1 MSMTTPQGGANYQ
14 QGAGAGLITAV
25 TPTQGARVPLQVGLA
40 RIPETKTQSESGL
53 TQAYR
58 NMSPSM
64 RQALA
69 QQLKDAGY
77 RNPVTSKFNIKVREA
92 FLQANRDLNDEIRF
106 RFQND
111 PGYFD
116 NNSYDLSTF
125 LKENSNAGGGGDK
138 GPTTVRRRTELRPE
152 TVDNVIV
159 AAFQDLVGRG
169 PSQEELDK
177 YRAKAV
183 KRSERP
189 SAMGETVYRNLPGG
203 VQEQITKEAFDPKQF
218 LYSQIAKTDEAKA
231 NKIFSFY
238 DAFKKALG
246 V

>member
-1 MSMTTPQGGANYQ
+1 MSMTTPQGGANYG
-14 QGAGAGLITAV
+14 QGADSGLITAV
-25 TPTQGARVPLQVGLA
+25 TPTQDARIPFKTGFA
-40 RIPETKTQSESGL
+40 RIPESKRQTKSGL
-53 TQAYR
+53 AQVYR
-58 NMSPSM
+58 NMSPAM

-77 RNPVTSKFNIKVREA
+77 KTPVTSKFSIKVRDA
-92 FLQANRDLNDEIRF
+92 FLEANEDLNDEITF

-111 PGYFD
+111 PAYFD

-125 LKENSNAGGGGDK
+125 LKELSNSGAGDK
-138 GPTTVRRRTELRPE
+138 GPSVVRRKTEYRPE
-152 TVDNVIV
+152 TIDNVIIS
-159 AAFQDLVGRG
+159 AFQDLTGRG

-177 YRAKAV
+177 YRAKATQ
-183 KRSERP
+183 RLDRP

-203 VQEQITKEAFDPKQF
+203 KVQEQITKEAFDPRQF

-238 DAFKKALG
+238 DAFKKVLG

>member
-1 MSMTTPQGGANYQ
+1 MSMTTPQGGANYG
-14 QGAGAGLITAV
+14 QGADGGLITAV
-25 TPTQGARVPLQVGLA
+25 TPTQGPRVPFQTGFV
-40 RIPETKTQSESGL
+40 RIPESKRETRSTL
-53 TQAYR
+53 AQAYR
-58 NMSPSM
+58 NMSPAM

-77 RNPVTSKFNIKVREA
+77 KTPVTSKFSIKVRDA
-92 FLQANRDLNDEIRF
+92 FLEANEDLNDEISF

-111 PGYFD
+111 PTYFD

-125 LKENSNAGGGGDK
+125 LKELSNSGAGDK
-138 GPTTVRRRTELRPE
+138 GPSVVRRKTEFRPE
-152 TVDNVIV
+152 TIDNIIIS
-159 AAFQDLVGRG
+159 AFQDLAGRG

-177 YRAKAV
+177 YRAKATQ
-183 KRSERP
+183 RLDRP

-203 VQEQITKEAFDPKQF
+203 KVQEQISKEAFDPKQF

-238 DAFKKALG
+238 DAFKKVLG

>member
-125 LKENSNAGGGGDK
+125 LKENSNAGGAGDK
-138 GPTTVRRRTELRPE
+138 GPSVVRRRTELRPE
-152 TVDNVIV
+152 TIDNVIV

>member
-1 MSMTTPQGGANYQ
+1 MSMTTPQGGANYG
-14 QGAGAGLITAV
+14 QGADGGLITAV
-25 TPTQGARVPLQVGLA
+25 TPTQGPRVPFQTGFV
-40 RIPETKTQSESGL
+40 RIPESKRQTRSGL
-53 TQAYR
+53 AQAYR
-58 NMSPSM
+58 NMSPAM

-77 RNPVTSKFNIKVREA
+77 KTPVTSKFSIKVRDA
-92 FLQANRDLNDEIRF
+92 FLEANEDLNDEITF

-111 PGYFD
+111 PAYFD

-125 LKENSNAGGGGDK
+125 LKELSNSGADDK
-138 GPTTVRRRTELRPE
+138 GPSVVRRKTEYRPE
-152 TVDNVIV
+152 TIDNVIIS
-159 AAFQDLVGRG
+159 AFQDLTGRG

-177 YRAKAV
+177 YRAKATQ
-183 KRSERP
+183 RLDRP

-203 VQEQITKEAFDPKQF
+203 KVQEQITKEAFDPRQF

-238 DAFKKALG
+238 DAFKKVLG

>member
-14 QGAGAGLITAV
+14 QGAGSGLITAV
-25 TPTQGARVPLQVGLA
+25 TPTQGARIPFPSGLA

-58 NMSPSM
+58 NMSASM

-77 RNPVTSKFNIKVREA
+77 KNPVTGKFSIKVRDA
-92 FLQANRDLNDEIRF
+92 FLQANRDLNDEIKS

-111 PGYFD
+111 PSYFD

-125 LKENSNAGGGGDK
+125 LKEMGNAGAGDK
-138 GPTTVRRRTELRPE
+138 DPSVVRRRTELRPE
-152 TVDNVIV
+152 TIDNVII

-177 YRAKAV
+177 YRTKAV
-183 KRSERP
+183 KKSERP

-203 VQEQITKEAFDPKQF
+203 VQEQITREAFDPKQF